1 MFILLA
7 GTFAL
12 SLSLSLSPLT
22 LSSPPSLS
30 RLDEREKRKQDL
42 LGIDFANFLLL
53 SLR

>member
-12 SLSLSLSPLT
+12 SLFLSLLSLSPL
-22 LSSPPSLS
+22 PPSLS